1 MTAAS
6 RSTRLMFDISDLVQ
20 YMRASR
26 IPTGIQRVQ
35 LQIIYFA
42 LTEFKAQANPMIVHF
57 DLSGSRW
64 LPVESEIFLALH
76 DAAES
81 GDEVLEDDLQLLL
94 QRLDHPDVPEDH
106 LDMELQENDFILV
119 NLGTS
124 WWIENYFLKLRELR
138 KKYNIR
144 YVPMIHDVIPLKT
157 PEHCSQPLVEEFCQW
172 FSTLSFEVD
181 GAVTNSHWSAMDI
194 QHQVS
199 EFLPEAVFPIHP
211 IALNGDMRRDISSR
225 NTTTNDIIKYLVP
238 PESSFVLC
246 VSTLEV
252 RKNHL
257 QIFRAWEQLM
267 STHDATDVP
276 VLICLGKAGWLFE
289 EATEFLR
296 TRPALGAKVMLIS
309 SVTDQTLAALYQ
321 ECLFTIFNS
330 FYEGWGLPITESLSF
345 GALPLIACHTSLT
358 EAGGRAAVYFRS
370 DDVDDLYGKLE
381 TLIFNDDERKRLSD
395 HARAHANLRS
405 WKEVACEFIDTIL
418 SIKPSATERQQELL
432 RVPIGEIIHIGKS
445 NALIPNVGSALANL
459 LRDGLN
465 WYGLEHWAN
474 WTKPG
479 IVTIR
484 LPLPDEVIGR
494 ELMLFVRITAA
505 QLASTITVSCC
516 LDDQPLGAPF
526 EKVMQNFERQS
537 IVFLL
542 RPQSRNLFVEID
554 TGAGTPLPA
563 PDTRRVGVAVS
574 DLMLCLADDV
584 NSQQKFM
591 NAFPELS
598 QALSNGAHIALHQ
611 IQIPTT

>member
-1 MTAAS
+1 
-6 RSTRLMFDISDLVQ
+6 
-20 YMRASR
+20 
-26 IPTGIQRVQ
+26 
-35 LQIIYFA
+35 
-42 LTEFKAQANPMIVHF
+42 
-57 DLSGSRW
+57 
-64 LPVESEIFLALH
+64 
-76 DAAES
+76 
-81 GDEVLEDDLQLLL
+81 
-94 QRLDHPDVPEDH
+94 
-106 LDMELQENDFILV
+106 
-119 NLGTS
+119 
-124 WWIENYFLKLRELR
+124 
-138 KKYNIR
+138 
-144 YVPMIHDVIPLKT
+144 
-157 PEHCSQPLVEEFCQW
+157 
-172 FSTLSFEVD
+172 
-181 GAVTNSHWSAMDI
+181 
-194 QHQVS
+194 
-199 EFLPEAVFPIHP
+199 
-211 IALNGDMRRDISSR
+211 
-225 NTTTNDIIKYLVP
+225 
-238 PESSFVLC
+238 
-246 VSTLEV
+246 
-252 RKNHL
+252 
-257 QIFRAWEQLM
+257 M

-296 TRPALGAKVMLIS
+296 TRPALGAKIMLIS

-381 TLIFNDDERKRLSD
+381 TLIFNDEQRKRLSD
-395 HARAHANLRS
+395 QARAKANLRS
-405 WKEVACEFIDTIL
+405 WKEVAREFVDTIL
-418 SIKPSATERQQELL
+418 SIKPTATVRQRELL

-445 NALIPNVGSALANL
+445 NAVIPSIGSALANL

-494 ELMLFVRITAA
+494 ELMLFVRIIAA

-516 LDDQPLGAPF
+516 VDDQPLGAPF

-542 RPQSRNLFVEID
+542 RPESRNLFVEID

-563 PDTRRVGVAVS
+563 PDTRRAGVAVS

-584 NSQQKFM
+584 NSQQKFV